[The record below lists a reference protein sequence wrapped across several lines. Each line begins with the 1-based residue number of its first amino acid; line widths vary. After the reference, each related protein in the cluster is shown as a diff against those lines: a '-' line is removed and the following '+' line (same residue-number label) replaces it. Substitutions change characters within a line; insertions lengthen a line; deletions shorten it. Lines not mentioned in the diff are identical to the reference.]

1 MGRRSLIPI
10 SAINK
15 LISSSRR
22 REREKYN
29 ESLIEANKGLKK
41 ELSPV
46 YDLIKVDFDD
56 SSRNTKIEIQQT
68 QQYRTIERYVTKN
81 YVRYPV
87 YSNWKTRSRVI
98 KKSIKLTNA
107 SLEALNKN
115 DDYIIRQLS
124 DEIIIALNNE
134 DLHPSWF
141 IEKYINK
148 EHEEKIQ
155 LIEQEALTFKKNKE
169 DNILYWKNKSDVLSN
184 TFPRHE
190 KILKKLQKKLYVFQ
204 NKLNRA
210 NATPQNLFLSIIT
223 LGVRSLLLS
232 NKRKQKLKL
241 KIKKQTDLVDDKINF
256 INNIK
261 KEIEKYQ
268 NQVNEN
274 YQLLELN
281 NIETSKRMNEEIYSY
296 TEKLKEITPLST
308 TYISDDSFISLKKF
322 IGLQYDKIIGCYII
336 HNKEQN
342 QKYYVGQ
349 SKDVMKRINQHFKGL
364 VPNNIIFAEDYYST
378 ATDVRDNMFEL
389 KIIPCETKDELDKT
403 EKELIEQYDAYNK
416 GYNRTSGNS

>member
-46 YDLIKVDFDD
+46 YELIKVDFDD

-115 DDYIIRQLS
+115 DDYIIQQLS

-141 IEKYINK
+141 IEKQINK

-155 LIEQEALTFKKNKE
+155 LIEQESLTFKKNKE
-169 DNILYWKNKSDVLSN
+169 DNIRHWEIKSKVLSN
-184 TFPRHE
+184 TLPRHE
-190 KILKKLQKKLYVFQ
+190 KILKKLQKKLYALQ

-210 NATPQNLFLSIIT
+210 NAKHQNLFLNIIT

-268 NQVNEN
+268 NNVNEN

-281 NIETSKRMNEEIYSY
+281 SIEISKRMKEEKYSY
-296 TEKLKEITPLST
+296 MEKLKEITPLST
-308 TYISDDSFISLKKF
+308 TYIPDNSFISLKKF
-322 IGLQYDKIIGCYII
+322 MGLQYDKIIGCYVI

-349 SKDVMKRINQHFKGL
+349 SKDIMKRINQHFKGL

>member
-349 SKDVMKRINQHFKGL
+349 SKDVMKRINLHFKGL

>member
-46 YDLIKVDFDD
+46 YELIKVDFDD

-115 DDYIIRQLS
+115 DDYIIQQLS

-141 IEKYINK
+141 IEKQINK

-155 LIEQEALTFKKNKE
+155 LIEQESLTFKKNKE
-169 DNILYWKNKSDVLSN
+169 DNIRHWEIKSKVLSN
-184 TFPRHE
+184 TLPRHE
-190 KILKKLQKKLYVFQ
+190 KILKKLQKKLYALQ

-210 NATPQNLFLSIIT
+210 NAKHQNLFLSIIT
-223 LGVRSLLLS
+223 VGVRSLLLS

-261 KEIEKYQ
+261 KEIAKYQ
-268 NQVNEN
+268 NNVNEN

-281 NIETSKRMNEEIYSY
+281 SIEISKRMKEEKYSY
-296 TEKLKEITPLST
+296 MEKLKEITPLST
-308 TYISDDSFISLKKF
+308 TYIPDNSFISLKKF
-322 IGLQYDKIIGCYII
+322 MGLQYDKIIGCYVI

-349 SKDVMKRINQHFKGL
+349 SKDIMKRINQHFKGL

>member
-1 MGRRSLIPI
+1 M
-10 SAINK
+10 
-15 LISSSRR
+15 
-22 REREKYN
+22 
-29 ESLIEANKGLKK
+29 
-41 ELSPV
+41 
-46 YDLIKVDFDD
+46 
-56 SSRNTKIEIQQT
+56 
-68 QQYRTIERYVTKN
+68 
-81 YVRYPV
+81 
-87 YSNWKTRSRVI
+87 
-98 KKSIKLTNA
+98 
-107 SLEALNKN
+107 
-115 DDYIIRQLS
+115 
-124 DEIIIALNNE
+124 
-134 DLHPSWF
+134 HPSWF
-141 IEKYINK
+141 IEKQINK

-155 LIEQEALTFKKNKE
+155 LIEQESLTFKKNKE
-169 DNILYWKNKSDVLSN
+169 DNIRHWEIKSKVLSN
-184 TFPRHE
+184 TLPRHE
-190 KILKKLQKKLYVFQ
+190 KILKKLQKKLYALQ

-210 NATPQNLFLSIIT
+210 NAKHQNLFLSIIT
-223 LGVRSLLLS
+223 VGVRSLLLS

-268 NQVNEN
+268 NNVNEN

-281 NIETSKRMNEEIYSY
+281 SIEISKRMKEEKYSY
-296 TEKLKEITPLST
+296 MEKLKEITPLST
-308 TYISDDSFISLKKF
+308 TYIPDNSFISLKKF
-322 IGLQYDKIIGCYII
+322 MGLQYDKIIGCYVI

-349 SKDVMKRINQHFKGL
+349 SKDIMKRINQHFKGL